1 MNAATASSEKSLTAV
16 KDDMEYIRALLFT
29 MYYEQSEHLHSDF
42 SEAYIKVSAVCI
54 LTVCFVQSKFSTMLP
69 LCSFAMLSVNG

>member
-42 SEAYIKVSAVCI
+42 SEAYIKVRAVCI
-54 LTVCFVQSKFSTMLP
+54 LTKCFVQSNFSTMLP

>member
-42 SEAYIKVSAVCI
+42 SEAYIKVSAV
-54 LTVCFVQSKFSTMLP
+54 LYFNSMFRPV
-69 LCSFAMLSVNG
+69 